1 MKSHYEIQYERELR
15 KKEKEIKIFN
25 EELKSS
31 EQLLNSEIYLFQ
43 NMSKIRL
50 KLKQLPKIHL
60 DNVLL
65 ITEFFKSKRD
75 TMNFKYIKPEILN
88 NQIFLSLAIKDNP
101 EIYFLMSEENKKIFK
116 NIVIKNDKEYLKYL
130 NKEDYNNPEIKK
142 DIALHLMKFNESLSC
157 IPDDVLKNLSEGEYS
172 KNLEDNILRL
182 NKEQCGYLKVVLNKY
197 MEEKKRNG
205 KSEFNTILNKNPY
218 LYIVL
223 DKELYKDEESKKL
236 IIGLTGKYHDL
247 FPYLP
252 KEWKK
257 DTEIIS
263 KIINDKSETEFYY
276 QYHGMSYHNN
286 VKDVAIILNEYDMPE
301 KFIKENYNEKNMK
314 FIRNVYEYLTESWRE
329 QEIIIKS
336 LFKERDNFE
345 IDINYCRSIPNTEL
359 SEKLVEQLKTVKVRD
374 LENVGDMLEKIV
386 TYHYLKEKLIPKNT
400 MEKKLK
406 I

>member
-75 TMNFKYIKPEILN
+75 TINFKYIKPEILN

>member
-75 TMNFKYIKPEILN
+75 TINFKYIKPEILN

-130 NKEDYNNPEIKK
+130 NKEDYNSPEIKK

>member
-31 EQLLNSEIYLFQ
+31 EQLLNNEIYLFQ

-75 TMNFKYIKPEILN
+75 TINFKYIKPEILN

-130 NKEDYNNPEIKK
+130 NKEDYNSPEIKK